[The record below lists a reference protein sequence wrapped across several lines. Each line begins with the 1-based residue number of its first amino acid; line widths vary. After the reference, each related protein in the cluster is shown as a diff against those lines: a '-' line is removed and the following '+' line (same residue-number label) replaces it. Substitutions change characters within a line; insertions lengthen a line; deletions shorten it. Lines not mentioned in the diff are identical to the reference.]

1 MLEYVLV
8 WSVKND
14 KIINNIFIPK
24 LMTLSFKNQN
34 DILNLEKLNSNDIE
48 YIFSDKPINR
58 LKTKPQIEEKIKL
71 LDKLRSEIENIDN
84 CELKKNAKQLV
95 FADGNNQSKIMIIG
109 EGPGQKEDEQG
120 KPFVG
125 DAGILLNKML
135 EAIQIKR
142 NNIYITNVVN
152 YRPPNN
158 RKPEPSEINRYSNYL
173 RQHIAIIDPKILI
186 LMGSTAMESLFGSKI
201 KISKERGVWKELI
214 IHNKTYLTMITFHPA
229 YLLRQADQKKYSW
242 ADLKLIRKKIDELKI
257 SV

>member
-1 MLEYVLV
+1 
-8 WSVKND
+8 
-14 KIINNIFIPK
+14 
-24 LMTLSFKNQN
+24 MTLSFKNQN

-71 LDKLRSEIENIDN
+71 LDKLRNEIENIDN

-142 NNIYITNVVN
+142 KNIYITNVVN

-173 RQHIAIIDPKILI
+173 RQHIEIIDPKILI

-201 KISKERGVWKELI
+201 KISKERGIWKELI

-242 ADLKLIRKKIDELKI
+242 ADLKLIKKKIDELKI

>member
-1 MLEYVLV
+1 
-8 WSVKND
+8 
-14 KIINNIFIPK
+14 
-24 LMTLSFKNQN
+24 MTLSLKNQN
-34 DILNLEKLNSNDIE
+34 DILNLEKLNSNEIE
-48 YIFSDKPINR
+48 YIFDDKPINR
-58 LKTKPQIEEKIKL
+58 LKTKPQLEDKIQL
-71 LDKLRSEIENIDN
+71 LSKLRREIENIDN

-95 FADGNNQSKIMIIG
+95 FADGNSQSKIMIVG

-125 DAGILLNKML
+125 DAGLLLNKML
-135 EAIQIKR
+135 EAIKIKR

-152 YRPPNN
+152 YRPPKN
-158 RKPEPSEINRYSNYL
+158 RKPEPSEINRYSNFL
-173 RQHIAIIDPKILI
+173 RQHISIIDPKILI

-201 KISKERGVWKELI
+201 KITKERGVWKELI
-214 IHNKTYLTMITFHPA
+214 IHNKTYLTIITFHPA

>member
-1 MLEYVLV
+1 
-8 WSVKND
+8 
-14 KIINNIFIPK
+14 
-24 LMTLSFKNQN
+24 MTLSLKNQN
-34 DILNLEKLNSNDIE
+34 DILNLEKLNSNEIE
-48 YIFSDKPINR
+48 YIFNDKPINR
-58 LKTKPQIEEKIKL
+58 LKTKPQLEDKIQL
-71 LDKLRSEIENIDN
+71 LSKLRSEIENIDN
-84 CELKKNAKQLV
+84 CELKKNATQLV
-95 FADGNNQSKIMIIG
+95 FSDGNSQSKIMIVG
-109 EGPGQKEDEQG
+109 EGPGQKEDQQG

-125 DAGILLNKML
+125 DAGLLLNKML
-135 EAIQIKR
+135 EAIKIKR

>member
-1 MLEYVLV
+1 
-8 WSVKND
+8 
-14 KIINNIFIPK
+14 
-24 LMTLSFKNQN
+24 MTLNFKNQN
-34 DILNLEKLNSNDIE
+34 DILNLEKLNSNEIE

-58 LKTKPQIEEKIKL
+58 LKTKPQLEDKIKL
-71 LDKLRSEIENIDN
+71 LSKLRNEIENIDN

-186 LMGSTAMESLFGSKI
+186 LMGSTAMESLFSSKI
-201 KISKERGVWKELI
+201 KISKERGIWKELI

>member
-1 MLEYVLV
+1 
-8 WSVKND
+8 
-14 KIINNIFIPK
+14 
-24 LMTLSFKNQN
+24 MTLSFKNQN

-109 EGPGQKEDEQG
+109 EGPGQKEDQQG

-135 EAIQIKR
+135 DAIQIQR

-173 RQHIAIIDPKILI
+173 RQHIEIIDPKILI

>member
-1 MLEYVLV
+1 
-8 WSVKND
+8 
-14 KIINNIFIPK
+14 
-24 LMTLSFKNQN
+24 MTLSLKNQN
-34 DILNLEKLNSNDIE
+34 DILNLEKLNSNEIE
-48 YIFSDKPINR
+48 YIFDDKPINR
-58 LKTKPQIEEKIKL
+58 LKTKPQLEDKIQL
-71 LDKLRSEIENIDN
+71 LSKLRREVENIDN

-95 FADGNNQSKIMIIG
+95 FADGNSQSKIMIVG

-125 DAGILLNKML
+125 DAGLLLNKML
-135 EAIQIKR
+135 EAIKIKR

-158 RKPEPSEINRYSNYL
+158 RKPEPSEINRYSNFL
-173 RQHIAIIDPKILI
+173 RQHISIIDPKILI

-201 KISKERGVWKELI
+201 KITKERGVWKELI
-214 IHNKTYLTMITFHPA
+214 IHNKTYLTIITFHPA

-242 ADLKLIRKKIDELKI
+242 ADLKLIRKQIDELKI

>member
-1 MLEYVLV
+1 
-8 WSVKND
+8 
-14 KIINNIFIPK
+14 
-24 LMTLSFKNQN
+24 MTLSFKNQN
-34 DILNLEKLNSNDIE
+34 DILNLEKLNLNDIE

-58 LKTKPQIEEKIKL
+58 LKTKPQIEDKIKL
-71 LDKLRSEIENIDN
+71 LNKLRSEIENIDN

-95 FADGNNQSKIMIIG
+95 FADGNDQSKIMIIG

-142 NNIYITNVVN
+142 SNIYITNVVN

-158 RKPEPSEINRYSNYL
+158 RKPEPSEINRYSKYL

-201 KISKERGVWKELI
+201 KISKTRGAWKELI

-242 ADLKLIRKKIDELKI
+242 ADLKLIRKKIDDLKI

>member
-1 MLEYVLV
+1 
-8 WSVKND
+8 
-14 KIINNIFIPK
+14 
-24 LMTLSFKNQN
+24 MTLSLKNQN
-34 DILNLEKLNSNDIE
+34 DILNLEKLNSNEIE
-48 YIFSDKPINR
+48 YIFNDKPINR
-58 LKTKPQIEEKIKL
+58 LKTKPQLEDKIQL
-71 LDKLRSEIENIDN
+71 LSKLRSEIENIDN

-95 FADGNNQSKIMIIG
+95 FADGNSQSKIMIVG

-125 DAGILLNKML
+125 DAGLLLNKML
-135 EAIQIKR
+135 EAIKIKR

-158 RKPEPSEINRYSNYL
+158 RKPESSEINRYSNFL
-173 RQHIAIIDPKILI
+173 RQHISIIDPKILI

-201 KISKERGVWKELI
+201 KITKERGVWKELI
-214 IHNKTYLTMITFHPA
+214 IHNKTYLTIITFHPA

>member
-1 MLEYVLV
+1 
-8 WSVKND
+8 
-14 KIINNIFIPK
+14 
-24 LMTLSFKNQN
+24 MTLSFKNQN

-71 LDKLRSEIENIDN
+71 LDKLRIEIANIDN